1 MLQWCKIA
9 VHITLQ
15 YFSSYVA
22 SIDDWESEKT
32 LRGINKVILLR
43 QKGIR
48 CFRVSLIIVPGS
60 SLYLEKVS
68 WSRLVTCLAC
78 QPKPH
83 GGWVLNLILLTLSVE
98 VNVALLYRR
107 YFETEASYLSVIC
120 QVYIFVKFV
129 VDFFAVREE
138 INRQTVDGAN
148 SIKSKTTFVGKIRRN
163 SL

>member
-1 MLQWCKIA
+1 M
-9 VHITLQ
+9 
-15 YFSSYVA
+15 
-22 SIDDWESEKT
+22 
-32 LRGINKVILLR
+32 
-43 QKGIR
+43 
-48 CFRVSLIIVPGS
+48 
-60 SLYLEKVS
+60 
-68 WSRLVTCLAC
+68 
-78 QPKPH
+78 
-83 GGWVLNLILLTLSVE
+83 E